1 MLTIKETNDKLKAQ
15 EFLKNCGNHYE
26 LGDDIIMVCEENGK
40 ILGVTSLGLKDGQV
54 YLNLLE
60 ILSEANDM
68 SLKLGM
74 LKAVMNLADLRGIK
88 QIYGT
93 NKDLEE
99 LYKLLRFKEDEGRYS
114 TTDHCD
120 QEDKNDSSRA

>member
-1 MLTIKETNDKLKAQ
+1 MLTIKETSDKLKAQ
-15 EFLKNCGNHYE
+15 EFLKKCGNQYE
-26 LGDDIIMVCEENGK
+26 LGDDIVMACQENDE
-40 ILGVTSLGLKDGQV
+40 ILGVTSLRLKDGLV

-60 ILSEANDM
+60 MLSEANDI

-74 LKAVMNLADLRGIK
+74 LKSIMNLADLRGIK

-99 LYKLLRFKEDEGRYS
+99 LYKLLRFKEEEGRYS
-114 TTDHCD
+114 LNLEGYFTTDHCD
-120 QEDKNDSSRA
+120 

>member
-15 EFLKNCGNHYE
+15 EFLKNCGNDYK
-26 LGDDIIMVCEENGK
+26 LGDDIVMVCQENDK
-40 ILGVTSLGLKDGQV
+40 ILGVTSLSLKDGQV
-54 YLNLLE
+54 YLDLLE
-60 ILSEANDM
+60 ILSEANDI

-74 LKAVMNLADLRGIK
+74 LKAIMNLADLRGIK

-93 NKDLEE
+93 NKELEE
-99 LYKLLRFKEDEGRYS
+99 LYKLLRFKKEEGRYFLNLEGYF

-120 QEDKNDSSRA
+120 